1 MFVYKYLDPQICRRS
16 RNTPSYLCMVPV
28 DYYWQTL
35 LRPPMVFH
43 NKFQFR
49 VPNPNE
55 AQWYQYFLTNNIDS
69 YFSTPFIIVIDSYIS
84 PQKTTF
90 IHGIYPLVI

>member
-55 AQWYQYFLTNNIDS
+55 A
-69 YFSTPFIIVIDSYIS
+69 
-84 PQKTTF
+84 
-90 IHGIYPLVI
+90 H

>member
-35 LRPPMVFH
+35 LRPPMGFP
-43 NKFQFR
+43 Q
-49 VPNPNE
+49 
-55 AQWYQYFLTNNIDS
+55 Q
-69 YFSTPFIIVIDSYIS
+69 IS
-84 PQKTTF
+84 ISGSQPQ
-90 IHGIYPLVI
+90 